1 MPRNKITVITIFL
14 SFLLMEG
21 CYHSR
26 TKFKN
31 AKDNVAYNERQ
42 LDSISFLK
50 THHYARNY
58 NFVVKADSIVLC
70 RQMPYASS
78 PVGNDT
84 IVIRKHDNIVVVD
97 TRTSDDRADSVWI
110 QVARDQ
116 FTFGWIQ
123 ENRLLSGVV
132 PDDPISQFISMFSD
146 THLLIFLI
154 IISIIGASYVFHL
167 IFKINAKV
175 VHFNDIPSFYPTLLA
190 LSVAFAAMFYSSI
203 QMFAPDMWRHFYFH
217 PSLNPF
223 VQPPALSVFLCTVW
237 FIIIVTLAAIDEIFH
252 KLPFG
257 EATHYLGG
265 LIGIC
270 AINYIL
276 FSIATLY
283 YIGYLLFLAY
293 VIFALY
299 RYFRHSSRYYICGN
313 CGAGLHKKGKCPYC
327 GTVNE

>member
-1 MPRNKITVITIFL
+1 
-14 SFLLMEG
+14 
-21 CYHSR
+21 
-26 TKFKN
+26 
-31 AKDNVAYNERQ
+31 
-42 LDSISFLK
+42 
-50 THHYARNY
+50 
-58 NFVVKADSIVLC
+58 
-70 RQMPYASS
+70 
-78 PVGNDT
+78 
-84 IVIRKHDNIVVVD
+84 
-97 TRTSDDRADSVWI
+97 
-110 QVARDQ
+110 
-116 FTFGWIQ
+116 
-123 ENRLLSGVV
+123 
-132 PDDPISQFISMFSD
+132 
-146 THLLIFLI
+146 
-154 IISIIGASYVFHL
+154 
-167 IFKINAKV
+167 
-175 VHFNDIPSFYPTLLA
+175 
-190 LSVAFAAMFYSSI
+190 MFYSSI